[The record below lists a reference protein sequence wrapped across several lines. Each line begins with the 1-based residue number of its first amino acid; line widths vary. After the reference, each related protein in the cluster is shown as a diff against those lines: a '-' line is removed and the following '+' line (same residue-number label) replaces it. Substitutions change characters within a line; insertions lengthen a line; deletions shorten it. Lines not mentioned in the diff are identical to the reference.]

1 METAGLTLFAH
12 VADRPDEDI
21 ALDVAALLI
30 AEWEYQDLD
39 VSRYVALLDG
49 FGERAQQA
57 CHDREAQ
64 SFGEIRALN
73 RTLFHELGFRGNQDD
88 YYDPRNSFLHQVIER
103 RTGIP
108 ITLSVLYM
116 EVARRVGLRVHGIS
130 FPGHF
135 LVRYDQ
141 EESSVIIDPFRM
153 GMTLDASD
161 LAALLKR
168 ARGPAAELTLD
179 ALAPAG
185 KREILLRMLTNLAHV
200 YRERG
205 DDLRT
210 LEVLARMH
218 VLDRDNQGFEREIER
233 LRQRV
238 SMMN

>member
-12 VADRPDEDI
+12 VADRPEQDI
-21 ALDVAALLI
+21 ELDVAALLI
-30 AEWEYQDLD
+30 AEWEHEGLD
-39 VSRYVALLDG
+39 VSSYVALLDE

-57 CHDREAQ
+57 WKDRQEQ
-64 SFGEIRALN
+64 PFGEIRALN
-73 RTLFHELGFRGNQDD
+73 RTLFHDLGFRGNQDD

-103 RTGIP
+103 RIGIP
-108 ITLSVLYM
+108 ITMSVLYM
-116 EVARRVGLRVHGIS
+116 EVARRAGVHIDGIS

-141 EESSVIIDPFRM
+141 GASSVIIDPFRM

-161 LAALLKR
+161 LDALLKR
-168 ARGPAAELTLD
+168 ARGPEAELT
-179 ALAPAG
+179 AETLAPAS
-185 KREILLRMLTNLAHV
+185 KRDILLRILTNLAHI

-205 DDLRT
+205 DAPRM

-218 VLDRDNQGFEREIER
+218 VLDRDNAGLEREIER

-238 SMMN
+238 SALN

>member
-12 VADRPDEDI
+12 VADRPEEDI
-21 ALDVAALLI
+21 ELDVASLLI
-30 AEWEYQDLD
+30 AEWEYEGLD

-49 FGERAQQA
+49 FGERVQQA
-57 CHDREAQ
+57 RQDREAE

-103 RTGIP
+103 RAGIP
-108 ITLSVLYM
+108 ISLSVLYM
-116 EVARRVGLRVHGIS
+116 EVARRAGVRVDGIS

-141 EESSVIIDPFRM
+141 GASSVIIDPFRM
-153 GMTLDASD
+153 GMTLDAGD
-161 LAALLKR
+161 LDALLKR
-168 ARGPAAELTLD
+168 ARGPEAELTVE
-179 ALAPAG
+179 ALAPAS
-185 KREILLRMLTNLAHV
+185 KREILLRMLTNLAHI

-205 DDLRT
+205 DEVRM

-218 VLDRDNQGFEREIER
+218 VLDRDNHGLERELDR

-238 SMMN
+238 SAVN